1 MKLNKYQKARLLE
14 HEWDVVEVEVN
25 GETQNCKWLN
35 IESED
40 GAIFGEV
47 CEHFSLTGEED
58 CVKLLVIGTQ
68 EG

>member
-1 MKLNKYQKARLLE
+1 MKLNKYQKSRLLE
-14 HEWDVVEVEVN
+14 YEWDVVETEVN
-25 GETQNCKWLN
+25 GEIQNCRWVN

-47 CEHFSLTGEED
+47 CKDFCLTGEED